1 MSGRARHTR
10 TPSVDGESRRA
21 SSHSLNYSFAYGA
34 PASPHLTASTSTAH
48 LHQSPRQAARQVPGA
63 VEEVAEE
70 VEQETARDTGRA
82 SEPASV
88 RYARLADR
96 KRDPGGN
103 AYPPPKPVVYSDG
116 MQNTSVNIANAFKAA
131 TNEMGGAAKGGRR
144 EDLPAT
150 TAQEER
156 EDEEQ
161 DDEEDDVVLAKPAAA
176 PTSAGKKR
184 KKHAPKD
191 PTYRHQPGQSSSS
204 EESEY
209 DQQRGKQKRT
219 KVVSDDNDR
228 ADDPAAL
235 NKPRRRSHRPA
246 DPTYRPMADPS
257 FRADDGTTSDSE
269 GASPRSRRK
278 SKGKARTS
286 TSGRSAASEAIP
298 RGIRDSEVWYGK
310 KRKGRKGS
318 RRSSAGHGDE
328 DEEEEAEEEEHDG
341 EGEAEEL
348 VWAPAEHDAQHDASL
363 EDAEQT
369 PPATSY
375 FLRLKSPSPGPSAA
389 STSQRQSGYGAAS
402 THSNGV
408 SPDPAFAAFDRSLD
422 PSTNGQSLSASFDDS
437 VLRGSSYDYSEEERI
452 VQALEEHKKHQL
464 AQQQRQ
470 PPATAARQVPPQTP
484 GLLATPI
491 PYTGAYPHTP
501 AAAGASPVS
510 ALRKRRLP
518 GPPSMLGAGT
528 PLGAGDDDVDGA
540 EQDEE
545 ARLAALERE
554 GSRFGR
560 KCGSALGPVV
570 RAFAALWHG
579 LQDPML
585 DWRKIWTAVGAASV
599 AVALAV
605 AVWRSNLLASSS
617 SSPSSTF
624 VPPDVPPDSL
634 EGLIA
639 RLSDLEHAMG
649 RLSSAADTDRDRS
662 SHDRAALSR
671 LAAQLDSLESTVSVE
686 QSHAQAAFDKLERA
700 SAQHAGDAGRAVQSV
715 KDELESLQI
724 RLKALAD
731 EQGTDALEL
740 LQLQGSVSTVT
751 DTVAALKSQV
761 SQVAKDVQAATSD
774 ERITQLALDA
784 IAQKLPGKV
793 AVQMDR
799 NGRLEIHPAFWRVLK
814 DAFVDKKAVEKTLDS
829 KLAALDG
836 PKRGGLFGGSAKDAK
851 PQPSAA
857 APPSWDDFLAANEDA
872 LKAWVASDLSSR
884 TGGDAFISKQT
895 SLDLLRREIKT
906 LKRDFES
913 KANENFEQMGQEL
926 LAKVAKQDDMRR
938 KNAAYARP
946 PVAVPGSAS
955 PITIQSSD
963 GQNVTAVI
971 SSLVD
976 SALLRYSKDVLAR
989 PDYALYTAGGRVIRS
1004 LTSETYDPHPLSVA
1018 RSALAWVTGS
1028 AVPRGRAPVTALHPD
1043 TSPGS
1048 CWSFAGQHGQLGVL
1062 LSRRIVPTDITLE
1075 HISRDVAL
1083 DGDVRSAPKDFEVWG
1098 IVDGAEHVAKVA
1110 HFRQEQL
1117 ATKRA
1122 ARDAGA
1128 SSLDDDL
1135 ASLDAAPASLPP
1147 SANHFL
1153 LAAGTY
1159 DPSAPSPVQSFPVTS
1174 AARQLGIPVQVVVV
1188 KVLSNHGESAY
1199 TCMYRVRVSGSTE
1212 AQLDAAS
1219 SPAEA

>member
-48 LHQSPRQAARQVPGA
+48 LHQSPQQTARQVPGA

-70 VEQETARDTGRA
+70 VEQGTARDTGRA

-96 KRDPGGN
+96 KRDTGGN

-131 TNEMGGAAKGGRR
+131 TNEMGGAAKGGRK

-150 TAQEER
+150 AAQEER

-204 EESEY
+204 EESEH

-318 RRSSAGHGDE
+318 RRSSAGHGEE
-328 DEEEEAEEEEHDG
+328 DEEEEAEEDEQDG
-341 EGEAEEL
+341 EGEVEDL
-348 VWAPAEHDAQHDASL
+348 GGMDPAEHDAQHDASL

-452 VQALEEHKKHQL
+452 VQALEEHKKRQL

-484 GLLATPI
+484 GFFATPI

-528 PLGAGDDDVDGA
+528 PLGAGDDDDDAV
-540 EQDEE
+540 EQDEA

-585 DWRKIWTAVGAASV
+585 DWRKIWTAV
-599 AVALAV
+599 
-605 AVWRSNLLASSS
+605 
-617 SSPSSTF
+617 
-624 VPPDVPPDSL
+624 
-634 EGLIA
+634 
-639 RLSDLEHAMG
+639 
-649 RLSSAADTDRDRS
+649 DRDRS

-671 LAAQLDSLESTVSVE
+671 LATQLDSLESTLSVE
-686 QSHAQAAFDKLERA
+686 QSRVHAAFDKLER
-700 SAQHAGDAGRAVQSV
+700 STAQHAGDAGRAVQRV

-731 EQGTDALEL
+731 AQSTDALEL

-751 DTVAALKSQV
+751 DTVAALKAQV
-761 SQVAKDVQAATSD
+761 SQVAKDVQSATSD

-799 NGRLEIHPAFWRVLK
+799 NGRLEIDPAFWRVLK

-884 TGGDAFISKQT
+884 TGGDAFISRQT
-895 SLDLLRREIKT
+895 FLDLLRREIKT

-1004 LTSETYDPHPLSVA
+1004 LTSETYDPHPLGVA

-1110 HFRQEQL
+1110 QFRQEQL

-1128 SSLDDDL
+1128 SSLDEDL

-1147 SANHFL
+1147 SANHLL

-1219 SPAEA
+1219 QPAEA